1 MKKAVSNFEAAF
13 LFAIYFRTAVRL
25 LGLPTFLFGVS
36 LRARLSLL
44 AFFSGEKT
52 AKKVLKHTAL
62 SFTQIELILK
72 NES

>member
-1 MKKAVSNFEAAF
+1 MKKAVSNLKR
-13 LFAIYFRTAVRL
+13 LFFFYNI
-25 LGLPTFLFGVS
+25 LGPTTFLLGVS

-62 SFTQIELILK
+62 SLTQIELILK
-72 NES
+72 K